1 MKKALSI
8 LLAMSMM
15 VSMALGM
22 SLSAAAEDD
31 TKSVGFVTFGLGGDF
46 FQQLADKYVEVM
58 TDAGWDA
65 TYEDGQFDPN
75 VQMEKCEN
83 YIAMGVDVLVLWS
96 VAPEAMDS
104 VVQQAMDAGIKV
116 IAFVA
121 ETSQYD
127 VLMVS
132 DDADLA
138 DDLCR
143 MSAKWIDETF
153 ADAEDHSIPVAV
165 LSCRTAETGVIQAD
179 ELIKI
184 EEFSQKAKFTQEI
197 ECEDE
202 NMDTGLAAV
211 ENFFPANPDTQ
222 VFLTAHSGLGL
233 GVNNY
238 FTALSSPVTDYS
250 NMGVFAINGDA
261 TMADLIKSSADGASP
276 MRGMVLT
283 GSVDDTANELKQ
295 MCEGIMDGS
304 VEEGHV
310 QKAGTMFV
318 NADTVDE
325 YLETGT
331 VTSVTAEDF
340 K

>member
-1 MKKALSI
+1 MKKALSV
-8 LLAMSMM
+8 LLAAALTMSM
-15 VSMALGM
+15 
-22 SLSAAAEDD
+22 AAGTVMTTQAEE

-58 TDAGWDA
+58 TEAGWDA

-83 YIAMGVDVLVLWS
+83 YIAMGVDVLVIWS
-96 VAPEAMDS
+96 VAPEAMDG
-104 VVQQAMDAGIKV
+104 VIQQAMDAGIKV
-116 IAFVA
+116 VAFVA
-121 ETSQYD
+121 ETSAYD

-143 MSAKWIDETF
+143 MAAKWIDETF
-153 ADAEDHSIPVAV
+153 ADAEDHSVPTAV
-165 LSCRTAETGVIQAD
+165 LSCRTAETGVVQAD

-202 NMDTGLAAV
+202 NMDTGLSAV
-211 ENFFPANPDTQ
+211 ENFYPSNTDTE

-250 NMGVFAINGDA
+250 NLGIFAINGDA

-283 GSVDDTANELKQ
+283 GSVEDTANELKD

-310 QKAGTMFV
+310 QRAGTMFV

-340 K
+340 Q